1 MGQRSATAADLCPM
15 PHNFPTQL
23 LHLLRNF
30 PLPPAPLPGAVDV
43 RSSFQD
49 PAVAAILTEFAQK
62 YYRADTQRVGI
73 FGINPGRFGG
83 GRTGVAFTD
92 PVALTE
98 ICGIS
103 HTLPKQR
110 RELSSEFVYKF
121 IAELGGPT
129 PFYEH
134 FFLSSVYPLELTHAG
149 KNYNYYDATALIKA
163 LWPDMRLSLTQQA
176 EQLNLRRDVAVS
188 LGRRNGEFLTKLNN
202 ELGLFER
209 IEVLDH
215 PRFLMQYRRRLLAE
229 NVAKYVE
236 VLGGLIA

>member
-1 MGQRSATAADLCPM
+1 M
-15 PHNFPTQL
+15 PSDFPARL
-23 LHLLRNF
+23 LHLLSHF
-30 PLPPAPLPGAVDV
+30 PLPAAPLPGAVEV
-43 RSSFQD
+43 RRSYQD
-49 PAVAAILTEFAQK
+49 PAVTDIITQFAQK
-62 YYRADTQRVGI
+62 YYAADTQRVGI

-83 GRTGVAFTD
+83 GRTGVSFTD

-103 HTLPKQR
+103 HTLPRQR

-121 IAELGGPT
+121 ITELGGPT

-134 FFLSSVYPLELTHAG
+134 FFLSAVYPLELTHAG
-149 KNYNYYDATALIKA
+149 KNYNYYDAPAIIKA
-163 LWPDMRLSLTQQA
+163 LWPDMRLSLTQQT

-229 NVAKYVE
+229 NVARYVE
-236 VLGGLIA
+236 VLGGLLA

>member
-1 MGQRSATAADLCPM
+1 M
-15 PHNFPTQL
+15 PNFPARL
-23 LHLLRNF
+23 LHLLRTF
-30 PLPPAPLPGAVDV
+30 PLPTAPLPGAVEV

-49 PAVAAILTEFAQK
+49 PAVAAILTAFAQQ

-92 PVALTE
+92 PVALTDS
-98 ICGIS
+98 CGIGHS
-103 HTLPKQR
+103 LPKQR

-121 IAELGGPT
+121 ITELGGPG

-134 FFLSSVYPLELTHAG
+134 FFLSSIYPLELTHAG
-149 KNYNYYDATALIKA
+149 KNYNYYDSSAVTKA
-163 LWPDMRLSLTQQA
+163 LWPDMRRSLSQQA
-176 EQLNLRRDVAVS
+176 GQLNLRRDVAVS
-188 LGRRNGEFLTKLNN
+188 LGRRNGEFLRKLND

-215 PRFLMQYRRRLLAE
+215 PRFLMQYRRKRLAE
-229 NVAKYVE
+229 NVARYVE